1 MSLMTESEARA
12 VTQKVLSYASA
23 PDTIVNLQPT
33 VAGNTRFSRN
43 EAQTSASSETMNVAV
58 QSFYGLKKGVAT
70 TDQYDDA
77 SLQAVV
83 RSAEELA
90 RLAPDDKETMPVL
103 PPQKY
108 LESRMFS
115 QDVEGIAAAWRA
127 KIASEAIEGSR
138 KNNLVAAG
146 FVTHQAIANVIANS
160 KGLFCYEKETGV
172 CYSLTVRSADDTG
185 SGWGG
190 GTANKLGGFD
200 ASSMTAHAIDVA
212 MRSQKP
218 VALEPGNYTTILT
231 PECVADLAVT
241 MMFGGFNARN
251 YDEGRSFLS
260 QLSKQVEGGEKI
272 FGEKVHIYTDPQFAE
287 SPGNVFDFEGM
298 PARKMDWIKDGV
310 VKGLVCTRYWAENG
324 KKKREATPFP
334 ANGIMAGG
342 TTSVDEMVAST
353 KRGLIVSRFWYIR
366 PLDPQ
371 TCLYTGLTRDGLF
384 LIENGK
390 ITKPVKN
397 FRWNETPV
405 KMLRNIEAMGPSRRT
420 ITSEQDLGSS
430 LYFPPL
436 KVTDFTFA
444 SLSDAV

>member
-1 MSLMTESEARA
+1 MSFLSESEAKA
-12 VTQKVLSYASA
+12 ITQKVLSYASA
-23 PDTIVNLQPT
+23 PETLVTLTPT
-33 VAGNTRFSRN
+33 TAGNTRFSRN
-43 EAQTSASSETMNVAV
+43 EAQTSGSSETMNVAV

-77 SLQAVV
+77 SLLACV

-103 PPQKY
+103 GPQTY
-108 LESRMFS
+108 LASTMFS
-115 QDVEGIAAAWRA
+115 PDVEALSADWRA
-127 KIASEAIEGSR
+127 KVAAEAIEGSR
-138 KNNLVAAG
+138 GKNLIAAG
-146 FVTHQAIANVIANS
+146 FVTHQSIANVLASS
-160 KGLFCYEKETGV
+160 KGLFGYEKETGIA
-172 CYSLTVRSADDTG
+172 YSLTVRSTDDTG

-190 GTANKLGGFD
+190 GTGNRLTGFD
-200 ASSMTAHAIDVA
+200 ASSMTARAIDLAV
-212 MRSQKP
+212 RTQKP
-218 VALEPGNYTTILT
+218 VALEPGNYTTILSA
-231 PECVADLAVT
+231 ECVADLANT
-241 MMFGGFNARN
+241 MFFGGFNSRN

-260 QLSKQVEGGEKI
+260 QLGKQVEGGEKI
-272 FGEKVHIYTDPQFAE
+272 FGEKVHIYTDPQYPD
-287 SPGNVFDFEGM
+287 SPGNVFDGEGL
-298 PARKMDWIKDGV
+298 PFRKIDWIKDGV
-310 VKGLVCTRYWAENG
+310 VRNQIVSRYWSTNG
-324 KKKREATPFP
+324 KKKRDITPGP
-334 ANGIMAGG
+334 SNTIMAGG
-342 TTSVDEMVAST
+342 KTSVDEMVAAT

-371 TCLYTGLTRDGLF
+371 TCLFTGLTRDGLF

-405 KMLRNIEAMGPSRRT
+405 KMLRNIEAMGPSRRV

-430 LYFPPL
+430 IFFPPL